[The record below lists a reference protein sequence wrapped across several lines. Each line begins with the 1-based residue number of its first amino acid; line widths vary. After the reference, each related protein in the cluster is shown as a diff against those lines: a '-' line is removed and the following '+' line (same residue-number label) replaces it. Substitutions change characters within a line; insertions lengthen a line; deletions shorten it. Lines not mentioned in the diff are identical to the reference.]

1 MPYKPYIPKSCR
13 PQLIVPEVPRAVAPR
28 CARGHLPQD
37 AGVSPSRG
45 GFWEGP
51 GGFAAAGMEWTL
63 IKLVL
68 VWRFTR
74 VFGVVISQYINHL
87 PSYTYIDLY
96 LISKFGGY
104 TCMHTYLHACIHA
117 YMHPCI
123 HA

>member
-1 MPYKPYIPKSCR
+1 MPYKPYIPTSCR

-45 GFWEGP
+45 GFREGP

-74 VFGVVISQYINHL
+74 VFWGCDISIYQSSTIIY
-87 PSYTYIDLY
+87 LY
-96 LISKFGGY
+96 
-104 TCMHTYLHACIHA
+104 
-117 YMHPCI
+117 
-123 HA
+123 